1 MINELSAGFKHRLMK
16 QLKTKGKQD
25 GLIGTLNNDPD
36 KIAKA
41 DKRLKKVKDYEDEMD
56 IKKLKEDQEIVSEDL
71 PFINSMVQN
80 DPRKEQLVKS
90 RLYYAKRHNVHA
102 NLNDILTSVIHQ

>member
-1 MINELSAGFKHRLMK
+1 MINELTAGFKHRLMK

-25 GLIGTLNNDPD
+25 GLVGTLNNDPD

-56 IKKLKEDQEIVSEDL
+56 IKKIKEDTEIVNEDL
-71 PFINSMVQN
+71 PFVNSMIQG
-80 DPRKEQLVKS
+80 DEHKSQLVKS
-90 RLYYAKRHNVHA
+90 RLYYAKRHNIHA